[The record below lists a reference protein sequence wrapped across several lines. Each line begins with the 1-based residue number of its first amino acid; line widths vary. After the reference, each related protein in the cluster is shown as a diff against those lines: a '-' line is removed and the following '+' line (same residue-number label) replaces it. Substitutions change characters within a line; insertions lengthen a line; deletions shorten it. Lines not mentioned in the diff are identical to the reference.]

1 MDKLVWTRPTLLLVE
16 EQEILELSAA
26 WGLRSVVVAM
36 QSFVMSLDRRYM
48 KSLDLPLYQL
58 PHLVS
63 LILAFLQ
70 QRCLQAVGP

>member
-16 EQEILELSAA
+16 EQEISELSVA
-26 WGLRSVVVAM
+26 WGLWSVVVAM
-36 QSFVMSLDRRYM
+36 QSSVMSLDRRYM

>member
-1 MDKLVWTRPTLLLVE
+1 VWTQPILVPVE
-16 EQEILELSAA
+16 EQGISELSAA

-48 KSLDLPLYQL
+48 KSLDLPLYRL

-63 LILAFLQ
+63 SILAFLQ
-70 QRCLQAVGP
+70 QRCLLAAGP